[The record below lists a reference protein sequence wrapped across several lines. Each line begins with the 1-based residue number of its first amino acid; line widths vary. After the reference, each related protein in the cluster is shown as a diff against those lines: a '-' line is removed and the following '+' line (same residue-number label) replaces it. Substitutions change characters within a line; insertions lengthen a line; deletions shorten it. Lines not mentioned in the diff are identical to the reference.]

1 MPLISTKGVYGLTA
15 MYELSKHQ
23 EDTPMQ
29 IKEIS
34 ANASIPQN
42 YLEQLLSKLRR
53 AELVQSIRGARGG
66 YVLARDPSE
75 IKIVDI
81 LIALEDD
88 IKIVDMKTDNP
99 ILNIFFD
106 ESKNSMKKIFDISL
120 DKLDEYEN
128 KYNEFLHYN
137 LYTKEKK

>member
-34 ANASIPQN
+34 ANANIPQN

-53 AELVQSIRGARGG
+53 AELVKSIRGARGG
-66 YVLARDPSE
+66 YILARDPSE

-106 ESKNSMKKIFDISL
+106 ESKNSIKKIFDISL
-120 DKLDEYEN
+120 DKLDEYED
-128 KYNEFLHYN
+128 KYNEFLHYSI
-137 LYTKEKK
+137 

>member
-23 EDTPMQ
+23 KESPMQ

-34 ANASIPQN
+34 SNANIPQN

-53 AELVQSIRGARGG
+53 AELVKSIRGAKGG
-66 YVLARDPSE
+66 YVLAREPKD
-75 IKIVDI
+75 ILVKDI

-88 IKIVDMKTDNP
+88 LKIIDNNAEHP
-99 ILNIFFD
+99 VLNIFFD
-106 ESKNSMKKIFDISL
+106 EAKKNMKKIFDINLS
-120 DKLDEYEN
+120 KLDEFQE

-137 LYTKEKK
+137 I

>member
-15 MYELSKHQ
+15 MYELSKH
-23 EDTPMQ
+23 EGDTPIQ

-34 ANASIPQN
+34 SNANIPQN

-53 AELVQSIRGARGG
+53 AELVTSIRGAKGG
-66 YVLARDPSE
+66 YILARDAKDISV
-75 IKIVDI
+75 KDI
-81 LIALEDD
+81 LIALEGDL
-88 IKIVDMKTDNP
+88 KIIDNATENP

-106 ESKNSMKKIFDISL
+106 ETKNDTKKIFDISL
-120 DKLDEYEN
+120 AQLDDYQD

-137 LYTKEKK
+137 I

>member
-15 MYELSKHQ
+15 MYELSKH
-23 EDTPMQ
+23 EKESPMQ

-34 ANASIPQN
+34 SNASIPQN

-53 AELVQSIRGARGG
+53 AELVKSIRGAKGG
-66 YVLARDPSE
+66 YVLAREPED
-75 IKIVDI
+75 ILVKDI

-88 IKIVDMKTDNP
+88 LKIIDNKAENP

-106 ESKNSMKKIFDISL
+106 DAKKSMKSIFDINL
-120 DKLDEYEN
+120 AKLDDYQE
-128 KYNEFLHYN
+128 KYNEFLHYSI
-137 LYTKEKK
+137 

>member
-15 MYELSKHQ
+15 MYELSKHK
-23 EDTPMQ
+23 EDSPMQ

-34 ANASIPQN
+34 ANANIPQN

-53 AELVQSIRGARGG
+53 ADLVKSVRGARGG
-66 YVLARDPSE
+66 YTLAKNAKE

-88 IKIVDMKTDNP
+88 IKIIDAKAENP
-99 ILNIFFD
+99 ILNLFFD
-106 ESKNSMKKIFDISL
+106 ESKSSMKKIFDISL
-120 DKLDEYEN
+120 DKLDEYQE
-128 KYNEFLHYN
+128 KYNEFLHYSI
-137 LYTKEKK
+137 

>member
-15 MYELSKHQ
+15 MYELSKH
-23 EDTPMQ
+23 ERETPMQ

-34 ANASIPQN
+34 SNANIPQN

-53 AELVQSIRGARGG
+53 AELVKSIRGAKGG
-66 YVLARDPSE
+66 YILAKEPED
-75 IKIVDI
+75 IIVKDI

-88 IKIVDMKTDNP
+88 LKIIDNKADNP

-106 ESKNSMKKIFDISL
+106 DAKSGMKKIFDINL
-120 DKLDEYEN
+120 AKLDEYQE
-128 KYNEFLHYN
+128 KYNEYLHYSI
-137 LYTKEKK
+137 

>member
-15 MYELSKHQ
+15 MYQLGKHDK
-23 EDTPMQ
+23 ETPMQ

-34 ANASIPQN
+34 ANANIPQN

-53 AELVQSIRGARGG
+53 AGLVKSIRGARGG
-66 YVLARDPSE
+66 YILSDKAED
-75 IKIVDI
+75 IKVVDI

-88 IKIVDMKTDNP
+88 IKIVDVKAENP

-106 ESKNSMKKIFDISL
+106 EAKENMKKNLDISL
-120 DKLDEYEN
+120 AQLDDYQDKY
-128 KYNEFLHYN
+128 YEFLHYSI
-137 LYTKEKK
+137 

>member
-34 ANASIPQN
+34 ANANIPQN

-53 AELVQSIRGARGG
+53 AGLVTSIRGARGG
-66 YVLARDPSE
+66 YTLAKTPEE
-75 IKIVDI
+75 IKVVDI

-88 IKIVDMKTDNP
+88 IKIVDTKAENP

-106 ESKNSMKKIFDISL
+106 ESKNSMKRIFDISL
-120 DKLDEYEN
+120 DKLDEYQE
-128 KYNEFLHYN
+128 KYNEFLHYSI
-137 LYTKEKK
+137 

>member
-29 IKEIS
+29 IKDIS
-34 ANASIPQN
+34 SNANIPQN

-53 AELVQSIRGARGG
+53 AELVKSIRGARGG
-66 YVLARDPSE
+66 YILARSPSE

-88 IKIVDMKTDNP
+88 IKIVDVKADNP

-120 DKLDEYEN
+120 DKLDEYQD
-128 KYNEFLHYN
+128 KYNEFLHYRI
-137 LYTKEKK
+137 

>member
-29 IKEIS
+29 IKDIS
-34 ANASIPQN
+34 SNANIPQN

-53 AELVQSIRGARGG
+53 AELVKSIRGARGG
-66 YVLARDPSE
+66 YTLAKSPEE
-75 IKIVDI
+75 IKVVDI

-88 IKIVDMKTDNP
+88 IKIIDTKTDNP

-120 DKLDEYEN
+120 DKLDEYQD
-128 KYNEFLHYN
+128 KYNEFLHYSI
-137 LYTKEKK
+137 

>member
-34 ANASIPQN
+34 ANANIPQN

-53 AELVQSIRGARGG
+53 AELVNSTRGARGG
-66 YVLARDPSE
+66 YILARSAKE

-88 IKIVDMKTDNP
+88 IKIIDAKAENP

-106 ESKNSMKKIFDISL
+106 ESKNSMKKIFDVTL
-120 DKLDEYEN
+120 DKLDEYQE
-128 KYNEFLHYN
+128 KYNDFLHYN
-137 LYTKEKK
+137 I

>member
-34 ANASIPQN
+34 ANANIPQN

-53 AELVQSIRGARGG
+53 AELVKSIRGARGG
-66 YVLARDPSE
+66 YILARDPSE

-120 DKLDEYEN
+120 DKLDEYQD
-128 KYNEFLHYN
+128 KYNEFLHYSI
-137 LYTKEKK
+137 

>member
-23 EDTPMQ
+23 KESPMQ

-34 ANASIPQN
+34 SNANIPQN

-53 AELVQSIRGARGG
+53 AELVKSIRGAKGG
-66 YVLARDPSE
+66 YVLAREPKD
-75 IKIVDI
+75 ILVKDI

-88 IKIVDMKTDNP
+88 LKIIDNNAENP
-99 ILNIFFD
+99 VLNIFFD
-106 ESKNSMKKIFDISL
+106 EAKKNMKKIFDINLS
-120 DKLDEYEN
+120 KLDEFQE

-137 LYTKEKK
+137 I

>member
-23 EDTPMQ
+23 EDSPMQ
-29 IKEIS
+29 IKDIS
-34 ANASIPQN
+34 ANANIPQN

-53 AELVQSIRGARGG
+53 AELVKSIRGARGG
-66 YVLARDPSE
+66 YILAKSAKA

-88 IKIVDMKTDNP
+88 IKIIDAKAENP

-106 ESKNSMKKIFDISL
+106 ESKNSMKKIFDVTL
-120 DKLDEYEN
+120 DKLDEYQE
-128 KYNEFLHYN
+128 KYNEFLHYSI
-137 LYTKEKK
+137 

>member
-34 ANASIPQN
+34 ANANIPQI

-53 AELVQSIRGARGG
+53 AGLVTSIRGARGG
-66 YVLARDPSE
+66 YTLAKTPEE
-75 IKIVDI
+75 IKVVDI

-88 IKIVDMKTDNP
+88 IKIVDTKTENP

-106 ESKNSMKKIFDISL
+106 ESKNSMKKIFDIQLS
-120 DKLDEYEN
+120 KLDEYQDR
-128 KYNEFLHYN
+128 YNEFLHYN
-137 LYTKEKK
+137 I